1 MTNKLMLSVV
11 VLLMWGTGVSA
22 QTAFSASRTQVTHIP
37 FSFVADDH
45 TFPAGT
51 YLVETDVAKPMLLLR
66 GENQAPRLIMAN
78 REELSQAPGKGELVF
93 RRYGSQFVLKAVC
106 GQGSWEGQTLPSGKI
121 ERELAK
127 EGQPQQV
134 VMVQAGSR

>member
-1 MTNKLMLSVV
+1 MLSVA
-11 VLLMWGTGVSA
+11 VLLMLGTTLSA

-37 FSFVADDH
+37 FSFVAADQ

-51 YLVETDVAKPMLLLR
+51 YVIETDVSKQLLLLR

-93 RRYGSQFVLKAVC
+93 RRYGGQFVLKAVR
-106 GQGSWEGQTLPSGKI
+106 GQGSWEGQTLPTGKI

-127 EGQPQQV
+127 VGQPQQV

>member
-1 MTNKLMLSVV
+1 MTNKLMLTVA
-11 VLLMWGTGVSA
+11 VLLMLGTGLSA

-45 TFPAGT
+45 TFPAGN
-51 YLVETDVAKPMLLLR
+51 YVVETDQPKQLLLLR
-66 GENQAPRLIMAN
+66 GENQAPRIIMAN
-78 REELSQAPGKGELVF
+78 RQELSAAPGKGELVF
-93 RRYGSQFVLKAVC
+93 HRYGNQFVLKAVRA
-106 GQGSWEGQTLPSGKI
+106 QGSWEAQTLPTGKV

-127 EGQPQQV
+127 VGQPQQV